1 MFIVVHV
8 NSSNIT
14 HSATYLLH
22 IRVMAIKKKI
32 TNSSINALKPDDKRL
47 NDTDLSGF
55 HARITPTG
63 RITYFLFYRHNGK
76 QQNVKLG
83 SHPEIT
89 PAQARDA
96 AKVANAS
103 IVQGIDPH
111 ESKKE
116 LKAKEKLAR
125 LTTLQAF
132 IDLEFANWYV
142 AKYPKSGEQELKSL
156 KKNFS
161 NLLPMQLRDINASLL
176 EKLRTEM
183 LTQKKSNATINRRF
197 TTLKSVMSRA
207 VEWDVIPSHDLR
219 KLKALTEDNSRIRY
233 LGFDEE
239 ERLKKALSARD
250 FKIKR
255 ERESGNKHRQER
267 GYPLLADLSERK
279 FADYLEPLVILAMNT
294 GLRKG
299 ELLSLTWQ
307 NINLER
313 DFITVIAANAKS
325 GKTRHIPLNQKAK
338 SALTNWKSDCKSL
351 HWVFEREEGQPLKD
365 IKKSWSAILESA
377 NIKDF
382 RFHDLRHHFASKL
395 VMAGVDLNTTR
406 ELLGH
411 GSLDMT
417 LRYSHLAPEHKAAAV
432 NLI

>member
-1 MFIVVHV
+1 
-8 NSSNIT
+8 
-14 HSATYLLH
+14 
-22 IRVMAIKKKI
+22 MAIRKKI

-47 NDTDLSGF
+47 NDSELSGF
-55 HARITPTG
+55 HARITPKG

-83 SHPEIT
+83 THPEIT

-96 AKVANAS
+96 AKMASAS
-103 IVQGIDPH
+103 IVQGVDPH
-111 ESKKE
+111 ENKKE

-132 IDLEFANWYV
+132 IDLEFEKWYI
-142 AKYPKSGEQELKSL
+142 AKYPKSGERELKNL
-156 KKNFS
+156 KVNFP

-207 VEWDVIPSHDLR
+207 VDWEVISSHDLR
-219 KLKALTEDNSRIRY
+219 KIKPLSEDNSRIRY
-233 LGFDEE
+233 LSFDEE

-250 FKIKR
+250 FRIKR
-255 ERESGNKHRQER
+255 ERESGNKHREER
-267 GYPLLADLSERK
+267 GYPPLPDLSERT

-294 GLRKG
+294 GMRKG

-307 NINLER
+307 NVNLER
-313 DFITVIAANAKS
+313 EFLSVIAANAKS

-338 SALTNWKSDCKSL
+338 SALTNWKSDCRSL
-351 HWVFEREEGQPLKD
+351 HWVFEGEEGQPLKD
-365 IKKSWSAILESA
+365 FKKAWSAILEA
-377 NIKDF
+377 AKIKDF

-417 LRYSHLAPEHKAAAV
+417 LRYSHLAPEHKARAV
-432 NLI
+432 NLL